1 MMATTAP
8 TQRGIIDK
16 TGIIHALDKHS
27 GLPRCAAPVI
37 SARAVDRVLPIPV
50 DTPRT
55 DLKTWLTCKAC
66 LRELGATE

>member
-8 TQRGIIDK
+8 TLRGTIDK

-37 SARAVDRVLPIPV
+37 SSPAVDKIIPIPV
-50 DTPRT
+50 DTPRA
-55 DLKTWLTCKAC
+55 DLKNWLTCKAC